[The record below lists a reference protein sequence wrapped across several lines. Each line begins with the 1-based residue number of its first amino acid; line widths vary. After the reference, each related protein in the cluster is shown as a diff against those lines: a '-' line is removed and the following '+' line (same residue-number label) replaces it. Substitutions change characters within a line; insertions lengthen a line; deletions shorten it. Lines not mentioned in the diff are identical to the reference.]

1 MTLQIQVVAT
11 LFLITLFSCN
21 RDTDSDM
28 LPQITLN
35 CSNITASTTLDVA
48 NYVVDCNIDVRNGAV
63 LTIQPGTKFTF
74 TGNGSMSTSNGGAI
88 KAIGAQRC
96 PEYVFN
102 QDQFLMAEQLEWQP
116 LTDEQIHQKLYRHWW
131 EIKLLLDFTAF

>member
-1 MTLQIQVVAT
+1 MKLQIQIAAT
-11 LFLITLFSCN
+11 LLLIILFSCN

-48 NYVVDCNIDVRNGAV
+48 NYIVDCNIDVRNSAV

-74 TGNGSMSTSNGGAI
+74 TANGSLSTS
-88 KAIGAQRC
+88 C
-96 PEYVFN
+96 
-102 QDQFLMAEQLEWQP
+102 
-116 LTDEQIHQKLYRHWW
+116 
-131 EIKLLLDFTAF
+131 